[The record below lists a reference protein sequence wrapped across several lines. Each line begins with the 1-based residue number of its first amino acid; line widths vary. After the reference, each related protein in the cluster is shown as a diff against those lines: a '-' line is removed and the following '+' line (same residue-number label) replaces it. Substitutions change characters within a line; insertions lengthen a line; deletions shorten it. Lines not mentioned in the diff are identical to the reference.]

1 MFSIH
6 SLSLIFDLILYLVK
20 RELLNGKMFLFTF
33 DMLTFRFFVNP
44 ELTRVVMNLTHP
56 KYGLHCYVKLIR
68 IQFYCVKNVCPIL
81 RTIETSFM
89 FQEYDFHVRWPTVK
103 LLTILLTNKCKDVQ
117 ECILV
122 YPMGVSRLM
131 DLLTDSREII
141 RNDVRHKR
149 FVHNLILQAMLYYKE
164 TK

>member
-1 MFSIH
+1 
-6 SLSLIFDLILYLVK
+6 
-20 RELLNGKMFLFTF
+20 
-33 DMLTFRFFVNP
+33 
-44 ELTRVVMNLTHP
+44 
-56 KYGLHCYVKLIR
+56 
-68 IQFYCVKNVCPIL
+68 
-81 RTIETSFM
+81 M

-141 RNDVRHKR
+141 RNDVRH
-149 FVHNLILQAMLYYKE
+149 
-164 TK
+164 